1 MKTRP
6 QRVRATAQ
14 VLLGVLLALACGLTA
29 AADRGFTVEDLVM
42 MDRISDPRLS
52 PDAKSVAYTLRETD
66 FDANK
71 ASTSI
76 WVQAVAGGAPRRLT
90 ATGSSANSPRWS
102 ADGSALYF
110 LSSRSGSMQLWRLDM
125 AGGEAQAVTAAPLD
139 VGSYALAPNGNA
151 VALSFEVFLDCTD
164 LACTKTR
171 LDERADVKRTGVV
184 HDKLFVRHW
193 DTWKNG
199 LRNQLFVA
207 KLGADGKASE
217 TLSRVSRGI
226 DGDVPTKPF
235 GGDED
240 YTFAPDSRSMVFTVR
255 IAGKT
260 EAWSTNMDLFSASI
274 DGDDAPTNLTAANSA
289 HDSHPTFSNDGKT
302 LYFTSMKRPTF
313 EADQLVIKALD
324 LVSGSM
330 RDVPSHS
337 PACAGRLRCARWDA
351 SADGVTLNDDGKRIY
366 TTATES
372 GRHPL
377 FVIDVKT
384 GNVAGIAG
392 DGAVEAF
399 DVRGNTL
406 VFTRSTLSGPAQLF
420 AANADGSKVRQ
431 LSQFN
436 ADKLAGVKFGEFSQ
450 FSFPGWNDE
459 TVSGYVVKPWNYEAG
474 KKYPVALIIHG
485 GPQGSMGNS
494 FHYRWN
500 AQTYA
505 GQGMAVVFIDFH
517 GSTGYGQDFT
527 DSISGDWGGKPL
539 EDLQKGWAHALNTH
553 DFLDGD
559 RACALGGSY
568 GGYMV
573 NWIAGNW
580 PKAWKCLVSH
590 AGIFDNRSMGYVT
603 EELWFSEWEMG
614 GPQFQ
619 VPGNYEK
626 HNPVNHVGK
635 WQTPMLVI
643 HGQLD
648 YRVPVEQGLAAFS
661 ALQRLGVESKFLY
674 FPDENHWILK
684 PHNSVQWHTEVNAWL
699 KRWTAE

>member
-1 MKTRP
+1 MTIRLFRFRP
-6 QRVRATAQ
+6 GAQAMLATA
-14 VLLGVLLALACGLTA
+14 LALMLGNATA
-29 AADRGFTVEDLVM
+29 AERGFTVDDLVRL
-42 MDRISDPRLS
+42 DRVSDPRLS
-52 PDAKSVAYTLRETD
+52 PDAKQVAYTLRETD
-66 FDANK
+66 FAANK

-76 WVQAVAGGAPRRLT
+76 WLQAVAGGVSRRLT
-90 ATGSSANSPRWS
+90 TTGSSASTPRWS
-102 ADGSALYF
+102 ADGQSLYF

-125 AGGEAQAVTAAPLD
+125 AAGEAQAVTEFPLD
-139 VGSYALAPNGNA
+139 VGSFALAPNGGA
-151 VALSFEVFLDCTD
+151 VALSFEVFVDCVD
-164 LACTKTR
+164 LACSKKR
-171 LDERADVKRTGVV
+171 LDERAEIKHSGVV

-193 DTWKNG
+193 DTWKDG
-199 LRNQLFVA
+199 RRSQLFVA
-207 KLGADGKASE
+207 KLGADGKASDVM
-217 TLSRVSRGI
+217 SRVSRGI

-240 YTFAPDSRSMVFTVR
+240 YTFSPDSRSMVFTAR

-260 EAWSTNMDLFSASI
+260 EAWSTNLDLFSASI
-274 DGDDAPTNLTAANSA
+274 EGDEAPLNLTAVNSA
-289 HDSHPTFSNDGKT
+289 HDSHPVFSNDGKT
-302 LYFTSMKRPTF
+302 LYFTSMKRPMF

-324 LVSGSM
+324 LASGSE
-330 RDVPSHS
+330 RDVPSK
-337 PACAGRLRCARWDA
+337 WDA
-351 SADGVTLNDDGKRIY
+351 SADGVTLSDDGKRIY
-366 TTATES
+366 TTASEL

-377 FVIDVKT
+377 FAVDVKT
-384 GNVAGIAG
+384 GKVAGIAG

-406 VFTRSTLSGPAQLF
+406 VFTRSTLTSPAQLF
-420 AANADGSKVRQ
+420 VANADGSSVRQ

-436 ADKLAGVKFGEFSQ
+436 ADKLSEIKFGAFSQ
-450 FSFPGWNDE
+450 FSFAGWNDE
-459 TVSGYVVKPWNYEAG
+459 TVSGYVVKPWNFEEG
-474 KKYPVALIIHG
+474 KKYPVAMLIHG
-485 GPQGSMGNS
+485 GPQGSMGDS

-500 AQTYA
+500 PQTYA

-517 GSTGYGQDFT
+517 GSTGYGQAFT
-527 DSISGDWGGKPL
+527 DSISGDWGGKPF
-539 EDLQKGWAHALNTH
+539 EDLQKGWAHALKKF
-553 DFLDGD
+553 DFLDAE

-603 EELWFSEWEMG
+603 EELWFNEWEMG

-619 VPGNYEK
+619 VPGNYEE

-648 YRVPVEQGLAAFS
+648 YRVPVEQGIAAFS

-674 FPDENHWILK
+674 FADENHWILK

-699 KRWTAE
+699 KRWMGE